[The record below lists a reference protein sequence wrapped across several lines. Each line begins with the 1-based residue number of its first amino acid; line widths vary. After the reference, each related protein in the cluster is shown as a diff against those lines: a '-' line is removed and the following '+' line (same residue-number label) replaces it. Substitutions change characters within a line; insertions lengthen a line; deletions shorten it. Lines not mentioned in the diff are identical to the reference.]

1 MTLLHAPAFGGPRI
15 ETTKSPSLVVV
26 DSHLS
31 DHETLEIE
39 GATPTLYVRL
49 HIWMFFVKPTRII
62 LLLLLSVQVTPSS
75 DTFLPHQSIAPRQ
88 EGTQNI

>member
-15 ETTKSPSLVVV
+15 ETTKSPSLVVA

-62 LLLLLSVQVTPSS
+62 LLLLSVQVTPSS
-75 DTFLPHQSIAPRQ
+75 DTFLPQCIAPRQ